1 MKHAHRAVK
10 SMFGIAMAATALAGF
25 AAPTASATTTHVTAG
40 CYGSSCWQS
49 DPIEMGCSTD
59 AYTVESVDT
68 VYGTIELRYSPA
80 CAANWARVSGAS
92 DERRFWVQNSNGQIA
107 YWMTIGSTGYGNM
120 VDGRSQ
126 ARACFSDGT
135 TCTGWH

>member
-25 AAPTASATTTHVTAG
+25 VAPTASAATTQVTAG
-40 CYGSSCWQS
+40 CYGASCQPK

-80 CAANWARVSGAS
+80 CAANWPRISGAS
-92 DERRFWVQNSNGQIA
+92 NGRIFWVENKYGDYVFWNA
-107 YWMTIGSTGYGNM
+107 IGSTGYGDM
-120 VDGRSQ
+120 VNGTVQ
-126 ARACFSDGT
+126 ARACVQDYGS
-135 TCTGWH
+135 CTGWH